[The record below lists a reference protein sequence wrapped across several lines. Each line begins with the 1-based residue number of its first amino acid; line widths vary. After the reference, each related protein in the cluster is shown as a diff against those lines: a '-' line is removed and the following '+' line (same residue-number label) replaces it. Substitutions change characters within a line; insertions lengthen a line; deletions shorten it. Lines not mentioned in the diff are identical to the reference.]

1 MDHSENEFIAPALHL
16 PYKHNFKLTIWAK
29 MLLKYCTLRGK
40 RGIVMGLSDAR
51 KYIQQLRKRQNDP
64 FLWPDFLTGL
74 PDKAAILKKLE
85 DVYPKLGK
93 ISVAYVRI
101 SNIRSYV
108 IKYGPNH
115 HADIIQWAAAILKT
129 SAARCKNG
137 FVGTLSTHDFMVMC
151 ESREMPKLMDEAADL
166 FEKQMRNYYSHKD
179 LKDRT
184 TFSFTKEM
192 GTDIRIGLMKLVY
205 VIADTKLSVERG
217 DLILNMAGICDAV
230 EGAGEDMMVLSQ
242 DMICTE

>member
-1 MDHSENEFIAPALHL
+1 
-16 PYKHNFKLTIWAK
+16 
-29 MLLKYCTLRGK
+29 
-40 RGIVMGLSDAR
+40 MGLSDAR
-51 KYIQQLRKRQNDP
+51 KYIHQLRKRQSDP

-74 PDKAAILKKLE
+74 PDKPAILKKLE
-85 DVYPKLGK
+85 NVYPKLGK

-101 SNIRSYV
+101 ANIHSYI

-129 SAARCKNG
+129 TAARCKNG
-137 FVGTLSTHDFMVMC
+137 FVGTLSTHDFMVIC

-166 FEKQMRNYYSHKD
+166 FEKQMRKYYSLKD

-184 TFSFTKEM
+184 TFSFTKER
-192 GTDIRIGLMKLVY
+192 GTDIRIGLMKLVC

-230 EGAGEDMMVLSQ
+230 EGSGEDMMVLSQ
-242 DMICTE
+242 DMICAD

>member
-1 MDHSENEFIAPALHL
+1 M
-16 PYKHNFKLTIWAK
+16 
-29 MLLKYCTLRGK
+29 R
-40 RGIVMGLSDAR
+40 LSDAR
-51 KYIQQLRKRQNDP
+51 KYIQQLRRRQNNP

-101 SNIRSYV
+101 ANIHSYV

-129 SAARCKNG
+129 SADRCNNG
-137 FVGTLSTHDFMVMC
+137 FVGTLSTHDFMVIC
-151 ESREMPKLMDEAADL
+151 QSREMTKLMAEAARL
-166 FEKQMRNYYSHKD
+166 FEKQMRQYYSQKD

-184 TFSFTKEM
+184 TLSFTRDRE
-192 GTDIRIGLMKLVY
+192 TDIKIGLMKLVY
-205 VIADTKLSVERG
+205 IIADTKLSVERG

>member
-1 MDHSENEFIAPALHL
+1 
-16 PYKHNFKLTIWAK
+16 
-29 MLLKYCTLRGK
+29 
-40 RGIVMGLSDAR
+40 MGLSDAR
-51 KYIQQLRKRQNDP
+51 KYIQQHRRRQNDP

-85 DVYPKLGK
+85 DVYRKLGK

-101 SNIRSYV
+101 SNIHSYL

-115 HADIIQWAAAILKT
+115 HADIIQWTAAILKT
-129 SAARCKNG
+129 STDRCKNG

-151 ESREMPKLMDEAADL
+151 GSREMPKLMDEAADL
-166 FEKQMRNYYSHKD
+166 FERQMRTYYSQKD

-184 TFSFTKEM
+184 TLSFTKDK

-205 VIADTKLSVERG
+205 VIADKKLSVERG

-230 EGAGEDMMVLSQ
+230 EGSGEDMMVLNQ
-242 DMICTE
+242 DMICTD

>member
-1 MDHSENEFIAPALHL
+1 M
-16 PYKHNFKLTIWAK
+16 
-29 MLLKYCTLRGK
+29 R
-40 RGIVMGLSDAR
+40 LSDAR
-51 KYIQQLRKRQNDP
+51 KYIQQLRRRQNNP

-101 SNIRSYV
+101 ANIHSYV

-129 SAARCKNG
+129 SADRCNNG
-137 FVGTLSTHDFMVMC
+137 FVGTLSTHDFMVIC
-151 ESREMPKLMDEAADL
+151 QSREMTKLMDEAARL
-166 FEKQMRNYYSHKD
+166 FEKQMRQYYSQKD

-184 TFSFTKEM
+184 TLSFARDR
-192 GTDIRIGLMKLVY
+192 GTGIRIGLVKLVY
-205 VIADTKLSVERG
+205 IIADKKLSVEGG
-217 DLILNMAGICDAV
+217 DLIRNMAGICDAV
-230 EGAGEDMMVLSQ
+230 EGSGEDMMVLNQ
-242 DMICTE
+242 DMVCTE

>member
-1 MDHSENEFIAPALHL
+1 
-16 PYKHNFKLTIWAK
+16 
-29 MLLKYCTLRGK
+29 
-40 RGIVMGLSDAR
+40 MGLSDAR

-93 ISVAYVRI
+93 ISIAYVRI
-101 SNIRSYV
+101 SNIHSYL

-129 SAARCKNG
+129 SAVQCKNG
-137 FVGTLSTHDFMVMC
+137 FVGTLSTHDFIVTC
-151 ESREMPKLMDEAADL
+151 ESRQMPKLLDEADDL
-166 FEKQMRNYYSHKD
+166 FERQMRTYYSQKD

-184 TFSFTKEM
+184 TLSFTGDGE
-192 GTDIRIGLMKLVY
+192 TDIRVGLMKLVY
-205 VIADTKLSVERG
+205 VIADKKLSVERG
-217 DLILNMAGICDAV
+217 DFILNMAGICDAV
-230 EGAGEDMMVLSQ
+230 EGSGEDMMVLNQ
-242 DMICTE
+242 DMICTD